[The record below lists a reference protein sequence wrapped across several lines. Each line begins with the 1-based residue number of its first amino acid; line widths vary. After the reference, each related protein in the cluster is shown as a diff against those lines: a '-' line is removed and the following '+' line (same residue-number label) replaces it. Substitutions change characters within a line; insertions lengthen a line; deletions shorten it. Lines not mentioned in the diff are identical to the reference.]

1 MRPSLAVE
9 ESVRTLGYNIRVARL
24 RRRLPQTL
32 VAERAGISL
41 QTLIKVEAGECGVAI
56 GNIAAVLQ
64 ALGLGD
70 AIGTLAASSADEAGL
85 LLEER
90 RLPQRVRGKKKT
102 DDAF

>member
-24 RRRLPQTL
+24 RRRHPQSL

-41 QTLIKVEAGECGVAI
+41 QTLNKVEAGECGVSI
-56 GNIAAVLQ
+56 GNITAVLQ

-70 AIGTLAASSADEAGL
+70 AIASVAASSVDEAGL

-90 RLPQRVRGKKKT
+90 RLPQRVRTKKKT
-102 DDAF
+102 SDAF